1 MIEKMIEKNIDRK
14 KCIKGLQTKVFY
26 IYKREGKKGGR
37 KEIIYKTII
46 KVRKEKKETEK
57 QKKEEGKQF
66 Q

>member
-46 KVRKEKKETEK
+46 KVRKEKETEK
-57 QKKEEGKQF
+57 QKKEGKQF